1 MPQAPHD
8 AAAFDF
14 GKLSNDM
21 YQQWEQAMTAWWDQ
35 VLESPEVLKASG
47 QNLSVMARARRKYEE
62 GMDQGLHQLHL
73 PTREDLTRVARIAT
87 LLEERLLQVEDTLLQ
102 VKDQL
107 DGMERAT
114 LQARV
119 EAAETRLELRE
130 RLAELQARI
139 DRLEGRGAAA
149 DAAPAE
155 DGGKPAARKRGAPG
169 KEA

>member
-1 MPQAPHD
+1 
-8 AAAFDF
+8 
-14 GKLSNDM
+14 M

-47 QNLSVMARARRKYEE
+47 QNLSTMARARRKYEE

-107 DGMERAT
+107 DGMEKAT

-119 EAAETRLELRE
+119 ESAEARLELRE
-130 RLAELQARI
+130 RLAELNARLQE
-139 DRLEGRGAAA
+139 LEGPGAGEGDLPSAQ
-149 DAAPAE
+149 
-155 DGGKPAARKRGAPG
+155 GGPTPRKRRTVAQ
-169 KEA
+169 KEG